1 MDYQSLRMTDLKPE
15 AETMTERNDIKLH
28 YEEKGAG
35 TTLILLHGNGED
47 GSYFVHQMDYFSE
60 RYRVIALDTRGHGK
74 SPRGDKPFTIRQ
86 FAEDL
91 RAFLDEQGIE
101 RADLL
106 GFSDGGNIALI
117 FAMRYPQ
124 RVGRLVLNGAN
135 LYSAGVKPSVQIP
148 IILEYRITSFLA
160 GRKKAGGKK
169 KGKQEAARKA
179 ELLGLMVND
188 PDIRPEE
195 LSENR
200 DPEFIRIPKLVI
212 AGDKD
217 MIKDEHTRLIYA
229 SLPNAQIRV
238 MKGSHFIAKESPDE
252 FNRIVGEFLNDAKT
266 GGSAWKTDP
275 PAVRYRVS
283 LISFR

>member
-1 MDYQSLRMTDLKPE
+1 
-15 AETMTERNDIKLH
+15 MTERNDIKLH

-35 TTLILLHGNGED
+35 TPLILLHGNGED

-74 SPRGDKPFTIRQ
+74 SPRGEKPFTIRQ

-124 RVGRLVLNGAN
+124 RVCRLVLNGAN

-169 KGKQEAARKA
+169 KGKKERK
-179 ELLGLMVND
+179 D
-188 PDIRPEE
+188 R
-195 LSENR
+195 
-200 DPEFIRIPKLVI
+200 
-212 AGDKD
+212 
-217 MIKDEHTRLIYA
+217 
-229 SLPNAQIRV
+229 
-238 MKGSHFIAKESPDE
+238 
-252 FNRIVGEFLNDAKT
+252 
-266 GGSAWKTDP
+266 
-275 PAVRYRVS
+275 
-283 LISFR
+283 